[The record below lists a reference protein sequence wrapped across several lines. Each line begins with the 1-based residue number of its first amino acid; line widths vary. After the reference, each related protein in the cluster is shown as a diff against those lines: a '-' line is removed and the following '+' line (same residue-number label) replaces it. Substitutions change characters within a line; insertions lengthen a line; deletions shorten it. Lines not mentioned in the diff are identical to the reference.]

1 MSGEMAPEQK
11 LLDRL
16 TTDQV
21 ICVESFGRG
30 APGGLRSDE
39 TALIEGSVESR
50 RREFAAVRSCAR
62 DALGALGAP
71 VGSILPGPG
80 GAPVWPDGVVGS
92 MTHCAGFRAAAV
104 APSRRV
110 YALGIDAEVNERLP
124 DGVASEIADSSE
136 WARLDRLPDRG
147 VAWDR
152 LLFSAKESTFKCW
165 YPATHRWVGF
175 SDIVVDLDVSGS
187 FEARLSPGLARGAG
201 FPRSVVRGRWGVLG
215 TVVATAVVL

>member
-1 MSGEMAPEQK
+1 MSGEMDAEQY

-16 TTDQV
+16 TPDEV
-21 ICVESFGRG
+21 ICVESFGPG
-30 APGGLRSDE
+30 AAGGLRSDE
-39 TALIEGSVESR
+39 GSFIEGSVESR
-50 RREFAAVRSCAR
+50 QHEFAAVRSCAR
-62 DALGALGAP
+62 EALGALGAP
-71 VGSILPGPG
+71 VGSILPGLG

-104 APSRRV
+104 APSWRV

-124 DGVASEIADSSE
+124 DGVASDIADPSE

-175 SDIVVDLDVSGS
+175 SDIVVDVDVSGS

-201 FPRSVVRGRWGVLG
+201 FPRGVVRGRWGFLG
-215 TVVATAVVL
+215 TIVATAVVL